1 MTADSSPSEAPR
13 RAGKPLRPLD
23 EALAQLLGDTRPVCA
38 EQAECLPLVET
49 LGRVLVQPVVSLIDV
64 PPADNSAMDGIAL
77 RACDVPKPGAV
88 LLLSQRVAAGQV
100 GTALQPGT
108 AARIFTGAPVP
119 EGADAVVMQE
129 ECEFLPGEGGE
140 LGSVRVLAEVKAGQN
155 VRRRAEEIAQG
166 ATVLQ
171 SGCRLNAAAI
181 GLAASVGIPAL
192 TVARRPR
199 VALFSTGD
207 ELIAPGEPLPPGAI
221 YNSNRYT
228 LRALLDG
235 MGCEVVDLGIVPD
248 QLEATRATL
257 RQAARDCDVIL
268 TSGGV
273 SVGEED
279 HVKPAV
285 QAEGSLDL
293 WAIAIKPGK
302 PLAFGTVRRPATVPA
317 DASNEGEGGAGEAWF
332 IGLPGNPV
340 AAFVTFLIL
349 VRPFLLRLQG
359 VQDVAPKAWKLPIA
373 FDWPK
378 ADKRREFVRA
388 RVGEGGRLERFA
400 NQGSAMLTSL
410 VWSDGLI
417 DIPAGQTLKAGD
429 IVSFYPLRELA

>member
-1 MTADSSPSEAPR
+1 MTPPPVVEAVSPAR
-13 RAGKPLRPLD
+13 KPLRPLD
-23 EALAQLLGDTRPVCA
+23 EALAQLLGAARPVCA
-38 EQAECLPLVET
+38 EQPQTLPLVET
-49 LGRVLVQPVVSLIDV
+49 LGRVLVQSVSSLVDV

-77 RACDVPKPGAV
+77 RACDAPQPGTV
-88 LLLSQRVAAGQV
+88 LPLSQRVAAGQV
-100 GTALQPGT
+100 GAPLQPGT

-119 EGADAVVMQE
+119 DGADAVVMQE

-140 LGSVRVLAEVKAGQN
+140 LGSVRVQAAVKAGQH

-166 ATVLQ
+166 AVVLQ
-171 SGCRLNAAAI
+171 PGCRLDAAAI
-181 GLAASVGIPAL
+181 GLAASVGIPTL

-207 ELIAPGEPLPPGAI
+207 ELVTPGEPLPPGAI

-228 LRALLDG
+228 LHALLDG

-248 QLEATRATL
+248 NLEATRAAL
-257 RQAARDCDVIL
+257 RTAARDCDVIL

-302 PLAFGTVRRPATVPA
+302 PLAFGAVRRPVAAPA
-317 DASNEGEGGAGEAWF
+317 GAPGETGTDAGEAWF
-332 IGLPGNPV
+332 LGLPGNPV
-340 AAFVTFLIL
+340 AAYVTFLIL

-359 VQDVAPKAWKLPIA
+359 VSDVAPKAWKLPVA

-388 RVGEGGRLERFA
+388 RVGEDGRLERFA

-429 IVSFYPLRELA
+429 VVTFYPLRELA